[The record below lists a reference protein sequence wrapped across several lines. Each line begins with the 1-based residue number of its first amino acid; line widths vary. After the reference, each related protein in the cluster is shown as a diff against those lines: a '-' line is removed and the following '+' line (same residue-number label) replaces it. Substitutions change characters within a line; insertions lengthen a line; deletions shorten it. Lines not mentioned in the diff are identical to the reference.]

1 MSQNE
6 VRESATDSFTKLRDL
21 IPDLSDPET
30 RPENFVR
37 DVHRGWKAGGGTL
50 AGKPRHSDR
59 YLDDRLKSSKLAVKS
74 LTPKLVGK
82 TRIKADDAEK
92 MLRFLLTNWPQKA
105 GSDSKNIKYGPALP
119 KTEIDE
125 VIEYVVEQIDYSAQA
140 AEDDDH
146 DAPPRREAIAAPL
159 PGRDLGELFPAL
171 FAESDALFVVATERA
186 NVAQSAKRVLI
197 GFRDRMN
204 ELQSVEAEDGKERP
218 VVWVLDLGKRTFVD
232 QEARLRYVSFKDLQ
246 MRLKALEEFEDR
258 RKDER
263 WRWLSSRAV
272 FVVQDIRTEDT
283 LDLRGIKRPSFLP
296 HHVSFTAIAPSWAS
310 SPNFRTLYG
319 RELEDVHQRSFSVFF
334 NAEGWDYDGE
344 FVNEEM
350 QHCRY
355 YGYAAFATGPQPT
368 ADKVSRGLELPFMGS
383 SYEDAYKTVYSAATD
398 LLSLPN
404 RLDDASGISSKQAA
418 AQLAFL
424 GFRLLRLDEFMAL

>member
-6 VRESATDSFTKLRDL
+6 VRESATDSFLELRKL
-21 IPDLSDPET
+21 IPNLSEPET
-30 RPENFVR
+30 RPEAYVR
-37 DVHRGWKAGGGTL
+37 DIHRAWKDGGGTL

-59 YLDDRLKSSKLAVKS
+59 YLDDRLKANKMAVKS

-92 MLRFLLTNWPQKA
+92 MLRVLLTTWPQQT
-105 GSDSKNIKYGPALP
+105 GSDLKNMKYGPLLP
-119 KTEIDE
+119 KTGIDE
-125 VIEYVVEQIDYSAQA
+125 VIDYVVERIEYSAEA
-140 AEDDDH
+140 ADDDH
-146 DAPPRREAIAAPL
+146 DAPARKEPTVAPV
-159 PGRDLGELFPAL
+159 PGRDLGELFPTL

-186 NVAQSAKRVLI
+186 NVAQSSKRVLI

-204 ELQSVEAEDGKERP
+204 ELQSVEDEDGKERP
-218 VVWVLDLGKRTFVD
+218 VVWVLDLGKRSFID

-272 FVVQDIRTEDT
+272 FVVHDIRAEDT
-283 LDLRGIKRPSFLP
+283 LDLKGLKRPSYLP
-296 HHVSFTAIAPSWAS
+296 HHVSFTAIAPAWAS

-319 RELEDVHQRSFSVFF
+319 REMEDIHQRSFSVFF
-334 NAEGWDYDGE
+334 NAEGWEYDGE
-344 FVNEEM
+344 HVTEET

-355 YGYAAFATGPQPT
+355 YGYAAFATGPQPN

-383 SYEDAYKTVYSAATD
+383 SYEDAYKAVYSAATD

-404 RLDDASGISSKQAA
+404 RLDDATDTSGKQAA
-418 AQLAFL
+418 AQLGFL
-424 GFRLLRLDEFMAL
+424 GFRLLRLNEFMAL